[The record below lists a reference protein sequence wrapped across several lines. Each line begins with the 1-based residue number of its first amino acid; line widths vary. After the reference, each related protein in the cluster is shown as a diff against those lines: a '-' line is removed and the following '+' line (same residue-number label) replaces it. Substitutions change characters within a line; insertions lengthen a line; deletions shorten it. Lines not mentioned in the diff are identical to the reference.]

1 MGWRDLRVPVDTQ
14 EPIETYSR
22 ARTSEV
28 VNPVMVYESYPDYD
42 TVELS
47 IGITAQRVD
56 VPKPMYRYVAMT
68 VFNTHATQIMYV
80 DIDRLTDVLTGI
92 PVYALQSVTIPCRVR
107 EFIMLIADGA
117 GTTGVVK
124 FWRVD

>member
-28 VNPVMVYESYPDYD
+28 VNPVMVYESNPEND

-92 PVYALQSVTIPCRVR
+92 PVVIPL
-107 EFIMLIADGA
+107 ESSLPA
-117 GTTGVVK
+117 GPNL
-124 FWRVD
+124 